1 MELRRRMGQTAR
13 KVKRPVQAG
22 CVRVPVIM
30 QMEALECGAACLA
43 MVLAYYGK
51 WVPLEQ
57 VRADCGV
64 SRDGSNARNMVRA
77 ARSYGLIAKGCRFE
91 PDTLR
96 RQGSFPCI
104 IHWNFNHFVVLDGFK
119 GDKALLNDPAKGSYA
134 VSMETFDQSF
144 TGICLLFEPGADFQ
158 PGGKPKSVFAFA
170 RKRLDGAGA
179 AVAFMLLTTFITSLI
194 WIIYSVFSHIFLDR
208 LLTGENVGW
217 LGGFILALVLFGA
230 VRLVVEWIRA
240 VYSLRINGKLAIVGS
255 TSFMWKVL
263 HLPMAFFSQ
272 RMAGDIQQRQNAN
285 AAIAGSMVKV
295 LAPLAIDAALMLFYL
310 IVMFRYSV
318 LLTLMGVASI
328 VINLS
333 LSRLIAKKR
342 VNITR
347 VQQRDEGKLAGAT
360 VAGIEMIETIK
371 SSGAENGFF
380 ERWAGYQASVN
391 TQKVRYEKLSQ
402 YLGALP
408 SLVSSVT
415 NSAVMMAGVWLTING
430 EFTAGM
436 ILAFQGFLTE
446 FGEPAMTLVSAGQ
459 TIQEMRTDM
468 ERVEDVMQYPEDAVY
483 GPETQLRDDVEYDK
497 LSGSVVMRGVTFG
510 YSRLAEPLIE
520 DFDLTLKPGSRVAL
534 VGASGCGKSTIAKL
548 IAGLYQPWSG
558 EILFDGKPIN
568 EIDRSVFTGSL
579 AVVDQD
585 IILFEDT
592 IANNI
597 KMWDSSI
604 EDFEMI
610 LAARDASLH
619 EDIMQREGG
628 YNCRLA
634 EGGKDLSGGQRQRL
648 EIARVLA
655 QDPTI
660 IILDEATSALDART
674 EYEVVRSINE
684 RGITCIV
691 VAHRLST
698 IRDCDEIIVLDH
710 GKVTERGTHEELY
723 ALGGAYTR
731 LISNEQG

>member
-1 MELRRRMGQTAR
+1 MGQTAR

-77 ARSYGLIAKGCRFE
+77 ARSYGLIAKGCRYE

-158 PGGKPKSVFAFA
+158 PGGKPKSVFAFV

-194 WIIYSVFSHIFLDR
+194 GIIYSVFSHIFLDR

-230 VRLVVEWIRA
+230 VRLAVEWIRA

>member
-1 MELRRRMGQTAR
+1 MGQTAR

-77 ARSYGLIAKGCRFE
+77 ARSYGLIAKGCRYE

-194 WIIYSVFSHIFLDR
+194 GIIYSVFSHIFLDR

-217 LGGFILALVLFGA
+217 LGGFTLALVLFGA
-230 VRLVVEWIRA
+230 VRLAVEWIRA

-310 IVMFRYSV
+310 VVMFRYSV

-520 DFDLTLKPGSRVAL
+520 DFDLTLRPGSRVAL